1 MTMIHTLVHTG
12 NSTALILTRDMKDHL
27 GITDTVEVIMEKDRI
42 VLRKP
47 LTFGEAATR
56 SDHKFANAYR
66 ELAE

>member
-1 MTMIHTLVHTG
+1 MIRTLVRTG

-47 LTFGEAATR
+47 LTFDEAAER
-56 SDHKFANAYR
+56 SDQKFANAYR